1 VYDAALRAALEYA
14 RLGYSVFPLKPA
26 SKIPATPRGCLD
38 ATRDEEVIRRW
49 WAATPAYNIGLNAGG
64 LLILDVDC
72 AGLYWLDAIRGEL
85 FKANGPIQKTP
96 RGGLHF
102 LFKYPPGRNYRPS
115 VNLLSRGV
123 DVKCGDGAYIAVT
136 PSVIRLECRGD
147 AGPKAVLRAY
157 SWLRPIVEKAA
168 LPLPPDCL
176 IKALDAA
183 EARRCGVVNPTP
195 EAPTT
200 FPEGVRNTGLCAIA
214 GRLRRAGLDDAEIE
228 AALLVV
234 NRRRC
239 CPPLPDDEVRR
250 IARSVGKYPV
260 HETKTWAIKNEFAK
274 VIRKRK

>member
-14 RLGYSVFPLKPA
+14 RLGYSVFPLRPA
-26 SKIPATPRGCLD
+26 SKIPATPRGCLN
-38 ATRDEEVIRRW
+38 ATRDEAVIRRW

-72 AGLYWLDAIRGEL
+72 AGLSWLEAIRDEL
-85 FKANGPIQKTP
+85 FKTGCPVQKTP

-102 LFKYPPGRNYRPS
+102 VFKYPPGRAYRPS

-123 DVKCGDGAYIAVT
+123 DIKCGDGAYIAVT

-147 AGPKAVLRAY
+147 AGPNAVLRAY
-157 SWLRPIVEKAA
+157 SWVRPVVEKAA

-176 IKALDAA
+176 IKALDEA

-214 GRLRRAGLDDAEIE
+214 GKLRRAGLDDEEIE

-250 IARSVGKYPV
+250 IARSVGRYPV
-260 HETKTWAIKNEFAK
+260 PTTRSRIIESGIMKAA
-274 VIRKRK
+274 RRRR